1 MNKFAA
7 FYLESFSKYAD
18 ESGIT
23 AGDVGAAGAV
33 GATGAAGIL
42 AASPQAREWSMS
54 NLVRKPIGRVV
65 TNLVEPFGYSNN
77 LLDTKTRGPFRSLMS
92 VIRDKP
98 IYPTHVASNREVP
111 YRAMFDLKPRR
122 WLATPGL
129 YTGSGKSF
137 SFNPKHPDGASII
150 NNISSTLTPYEP
162 EVMGGYKRSVTPGG
176 TVRYWDRWD
185 VDLHP
190 DESIIRSPN
199 LTRSQTGY
207 GASRTS
213 NLARWAA
220 SKITKPVTIS
230 GEIPQAAPPLNPAM
244 KMFSDD
250 NLRARGLASMV
261 GSDVDDI
268 TKELNA
274 RFIRA
279 QSPATSLGSGSEPVA
294 PTSPDKAHPGLRSE
308 VASVIKGT
316 GAGLLNKAAPIAS
329 TIKRTGA
336 GLLNK
341 AAPVV
346 ATVGRVGTSLGTGI
360 LGQMAV
366 DSALPAKSPGDGYLN
381 QVSNNLRDTGV
392 AMGGGAL
399 AGGSTHG
406 ARGALVGAI
415 GGGIGDIVNKTITAG
430 KDIRDT
436 DWKSLGRNA
445 LGVGTPGLEADQ
457 RKAKDREF
465 TRIQGKNL
473 LPQSSNLGDS
483 SFYPLNKSRPY
494 SAK

>member
-1 MNKFAA
+1 
-7 FYLESFSKYAD
+7 
-18 ESGIT
+18 
-23 AGDVGAAGAV
+23 
-33 GATGAAGIL
+33 
-42 AASPQAREWSMS
+42 
-54 NLVRKPIGRVV
+54 
-65 TNLVEPFGYSNN
+65 
-77 LLDTKTRGPFRSLMS
+77 
-92 VIRDKP
+92 
-98 IYPTHVASNREVP
+98 
-111 YRAMFDLKPRR
+111 MFDLKPRPGFEN
-122 WLATPGL
+122 PGL

-137 SFNPKHPDGASII
+137 SFNPKHTDGASII

-162 EVMGGYKRSVTPGG
+162 RVMAGYKRSVTPQGN
-176 TVRYWDRWD
+176 VRYWDRWD
-185 VDLHP
+185 MDLHP

-199 LTRSQTGY
+199 LSSNQSRY
-207 GASRTS
+207 GTSRMS
-213 NLARWAA
+213 NIARWAA

-230 GEIPQAAPPLNPAM
+230 GEIPQAAPLNPAL
-244 KMFSDD
+244 KIFSDD
-250 NLRARGLASMV
+250 DLRATHDSLERSLFGRGRLEGAQAREHTSTRDELIARGL
-261 GSDVDDI
+261 
-268 TKELNA
+268 
-274 RFIRA
+274 RA
-279 QSPATSLGSGSEPVA
+279 SPATSLGSGSEPVA

-316 GAGLLNKAAPIAS
+316 GAGLLNKAAPVA
-329 TIKRTGA
+329 
-336 GLLNK
+336 
-341 AAPVV
+341 

-366 DSALPAKSPGDGYLN
+366 DSALPAKSPGEGYLN

-406 ARGALVGAI
+406 APGALVGAI
-415 GGGIGDIVNKTITAG
+415 GGGIGDIANKALTAG

-436 DWKSLGRNA
+436 EWKALGRNA